1 MYVRQRQIANV
12 VLLASSLAFVRA
24 HSQIADPRKGGSSE
38 VGHRDRIG

>member
-1 MYVRQRQIANV
+1 M
-12 VLLASSLAFVRA
+12 SMPTSTSMSMPMSTSTSKWA